1 MIEVILQGESVM
13 DFEKVKEIIVETLS
27 CDADKVTP
35 DARLAEDL
43 EADSLDLVD
52 LAMCLEDE
60 FDIGETEEGVLE
72 KIKTVG
78 DVVNYILKKMEA

>member
-1 MIEVILQGESVM
+1 MTAEEIFDKVRVMIAEQLDVNADDI
-13 DFEKVKEIIVETLS
+13 TLS
-27 CDADKVTP
+27 MSFED
-35 DARLAEDL
+35 DL

-52 LAMCLEDE
+52 LAMGLEDE

-78 DVVNYILKKMEA
+78 DVVNYIAKKLNG

>member
-1 MIEVILQGESVM
+1 MTAE
-13 DFEKVKEIIVETLS
+13 EIF
-27 CDADKVTP
+27 DKV
-35 DARLAEDL
+35 RVMIAEQLELNADDITMNMSFEDDL

-52 LAMCLEDE
+52 LAMGLEDE

-78 DVVNYILKKMEA
+78 DVVNYILKKLDD

>member
-1 MIEVILQGESVM
+1 MTAGEI
-13 DFEKVKEIIVETLS
+13 F
-27 CDADKVTP
+27 DKV
-35 DARLAEDL
+35 RVLIAEQLEVKADDITMNTSFEDDL

-78 DVVNYILKKMEA
+78 DVVNYILKKLEA

>member
-1 MIEVILQGESVM
+1 MVFDKI
-13 DFEKVKEIIVETLS
+13 KELIVEQFMISNPDEITLATS
-27 CDADKVTP
+27 FVD
-35 DARLAEDL
+35 DL

-52 LAMCLEDE
+52 LAMGLEDE

-78 DVVNYILKKMEA
+78 DVVNYISKKLNG

>member
-1 MIEVILQGESVM
+1 M
-13 DFEKVKEIIVETLS
+13 
-27 CDADKVTP
+27 
-35 DARLAEDL
+35 
-43 EADSLDLVD
+43 DLVD

-78 DVVNYILKKMEA
+78 DVVNYILKKLEA

>member
-1 MIEVILQGESVM
+1 MTAE
-13 DFEKVKEIIVETLS
+13 EIF
-27 CDADKVTP
+27 DKV
-35 DARLAEDL
+35 RVMIAEQLDLNADDITMSMSFEDDL

-52 LAMCLEDE
+52 LAMGLEDE

-78 DVVNYILKKMEA
+78 DVVNYILRKLDD

>member
-1 MIEVILQGESVM
+1 MTAEEIFDKVRVMIAEQLDVNADDI
-13 DFEKVKEIIVETLS
+13 TLS
-27 CDADKVTP
+27 MSFED
-35 DARLAEDL
+35 DL

-52 LAMCLEDE
+52 LAMGLEDE

-78 DVVNYILKKMEA
+78 DVVNYISKKLNG

>member
-1 MIEVILQGESVM
+1 MTAEEIFDKVQAVIAEQ
-13 DFEKVKEIIVETLS
+13 FEL
-27 CDADKVTP
+27 DADKITM
-35 DARLAEDL
+35 DTSFEDDL

-52 LAMCLEDE
+52 LAVELEDE

-78 DVVNYILKKMEA
+78 DVVNYIVRKLGA

>member
-1 MIEVILQGESVM
+1 MTAEEIFDKVQAVIAEQ
-13 DFEKVKEIIVETLS
+13 FEL
-27 CDADKVTP
+27 DADKITM
-35 DARLAEDL
+35 DTSFEDDL

-52 LAMCLEDE
+52 LAMELEDE

-78 DVVNYILKKMEA
+78 DVVNYIAGKLNK

>member
-1 MIEVILQGESVM
+1 MTAE
-13 DFEKVKEIIVETLS
+13 EIF
-27 CDADKVTP
+27 DKV
-35 DARLAEDL
+35 RVLIAEQLEVNADDIAMTTAFEDDL

-52 LAMCLEDE
+52 LAMCLED
-60 FDIGETEEGVLE
+60 DIGETEEGVLE

>member
-1 MIEVILQGESVM
+1 MTAE
-13 DFEKVKEIIVETLS
+13 EIF
-27 CDADKVTP
+27 DKV
-35 DARLAEDL
+35 RVMIAEQLDLNADDITMSMSFEDDL

-52 LAMCLEDE
+52 LAMGLEDE

-78 DVVNYILKKMEA
+78 DVVNYILRKLDN